1 MMCCSLYLIVRDLR
15 LTCSSQA
22 NNRNA
27 FETLS
32 LSVLKG
38 VVSDRALMF
47 YPPSK
52 MFAHLFY
59 AEVAFDEALLCSF
72 CSFA

>member
-1 MMCCSLYLIVRDLR
+1 
-15 LTCSSQA
+15 
-22 NNRNA
+22 
-27 FETLS
+27 
-32 LSVLKG
+32 
-38 VVSDRALMF
+38 
-47 YPPSK
+47 